1 MKRTMKDIML
11 DKLTTHYLQ
20 KKGIQISE
28 AKALDESQLNL
39 PHVVRQHLQTMH
51 DDTTEY
57 SVSREIAKM
66 GTESTATNAPRV
78 IYTPEQEVK
87 AEIEQIQEIVQ
98 EYIPEPAAEEVVES
112 PVVTESEAA
121 ESPEAPA
128 PMSAPVEEVK
138 EEVAEPRNAY
148 TEEGLRRVIESVEP
162 STSYTTLLKRVKEAL
177 DPNYDY
183 DEELLVALSKEYAAA
198 EKAKK

>member
-1 MKRTMKDIML
+1 MKRTMKDVML

-112 PVVTESEAA
+112 PVVTESEVA
-121 ESPEAPA
+121 ETPEVLMAPTPAVEAPA
-128 PMSAPVEEVK
+128 EEEVQPSTVYV
-138 EEVAEPRNAY
+138 EAD
-148 TEEGLRRVIESVEP
+148 LRRFLESVEP
-162 STSYTTLLKRVKEAL
+162 STSYTMLVKRVKTVM
-177 DPNYDY
+177 DKDFTY
-183 DEELLVALSKEYAAA
+183 DEELLVALVKEYAAA

>member
-1 MKRTMKDIML
+1 MNRTMKQVML
-11 DKLTTHYLQ
+11 DKMTTQYLR
-20 KKGIQISE
+20 KKGYSIAEVQAMPAE
-28 AKALDESQLNL
+28 KFAELNL
-39 PHVVRQHLQTMH
+39 PHVMNDHIPTM
-51 DDTTEY
+51 DPNTNDFT
-57 SVSREIAKM
+57 VARAIATL
-66 GTESTATNAPRV
+66 GTESTATHAPRV
-78 IYTPEQEVK
+78 IYTPEQEEK
-87 AEIEQIQEIVQ
+87 AEIEKIQEIVQ

-121 ESPEAPA
+121 ESP
-128 PMSAPVEEVK
+128 VEEVK

-148 TEEGLRRVIESVEP
+148 TEEGLRRVIESVAP

>member
-1 MKRTMKDIML
+1 MKRTMKDVML

-121 ESPEAPA
+121 ESPEAP
-128 PMSAPVEEVK
+128 VEEVK

-148 TEEGLRRVIESVEP
+148 TEEGLRRVIESVAP

>member
-1 MKRTMKDIML
+1 MKRTMKDVML

-112 PVVTESEAA
+112 PDE
-121 ESPEAPA
+121 PA

-148 TEEGLRRVIESVEP
+148 TEEGLRRVIESVAP

-177 DPNYDY
+177 DPDYDY
-183 DEELLVALSKEYAAA
+183 DDELLVALAKEYAAA